1 MEPVD
6 RITQF
11 IHLMVGVVLV
21 VLVIQVVVGLIKLV
35 F

>member
-6 RITQF
+6 RITKF
-11 IHLMVGVVLV
+11 IHLMAGVVLV
-21 VLVIQVVVGLIKLV
+21 VLVIQVVVGLIKHV